1 MNFVPDEREK
11 NMKFTKM
18 KLENFLTLTDAEVK
32 FDDRGLVLIQ
42 GINSDDTSSDSNGA
56 GKSSLAD
63 GLCWTLYGVT
73 ARGVSGDDV
82 INFTAGKGTMGQVDI
97 DDAGEIYRVT
107 RYRKHSKGKNGLN
120 VQHLKSDGTINDL
133 TKGTDKLTQEILT
146 KILGASL
153 DVFTG
158 AIYAGQEKMPDLPAM
173 TDKQLKL
180 LLEEASGVTLLEEA
194 YKEANKRMAAKKA
207 ERDQVSAVIAQTE
220 QQKTWIQDQITN
232 ETALSVQ
239 WQNNQKT
246 RIDAGKVE
254 VTNLVRDIKEL
265 DAQIA
270 KVDFVALAASV
281 ADCDT
286 RIAAVSQEGV
296 KLQQLNSAVVSAQH
310 AAQIVQQTIQSS
322 ERDLQR
328 LTAELTGIQHKVG
341 CPCNECGRPM
351 TENEL
356 GAAKKSVNEK
366 IEHSTKIR
374 DEAKAELIKEQ
385 RKIADAQK
393 AVSDFQATMTDT
405 SKVTQERA
413 QIQSQINA
421 GERLKSQ
428 RAQLASTAKA
438 TGERVKAITAEL
450 NPHEATLDK
459 HRKKLQEADGA
470 GQDLLD
476 KLKQVDTELKI
487 AESVSKVFSPA
498 GVRAH
503 ILDEVT
509 PFLNQQTSKYLAT
522 LSDNN
527 IQANWTT
534 LVKNAKGELREK
546 FSIEVEKK
554 DRSKSFAGL
563 SGGEKRKVRI
573 SAALALQDLVATR
586 ATKPIELFIGDE
598 IDDALD
604 PAGLERLMQILEDK
618 AKERGSV
625 FVISH
630 NNLKDWISN
639 IIQVES
645 KNNKTIVSEITV

>member
-1 MNFVPDEREK
+1 MELVV
-11 NMKFTKM
+11 KFTKM

-97 DDAGEIYRVT
+97 DDNGEIYRVT
-107 RYRKHSKGKNGLN
+107 RYRKHSKGKNSLN

-194 YKEANKRMAAKKA
+194 YKEANKRLAAKKS
-207 ERDQVSAVIAQTE
+207 ERDQIAAVITQTE
-220 QQKTWIQDQITN
+220 QQKSWIQDQITT
-232 ETALSVQ
+232 ETASSVQ
-239 WQNNQKT
+239 WQNNQKA
-246 RIDAGKVE
+246 RINAGKIE
-254 VTNLVRDIKEL
+254 ISNLVRDIKNL
-265 DAQIA
+265 DTQIGN
-270 KVDFVALAASV
+270 VDFPALEASI
-281 ADCDT
+281 ADCDK
-286 RIAAVSQEGV
+286 RIASVSQEGV

-310 AAQIVQQTIQSS
+310 AEQIVRQTIQSS
-322 ERDLQR
+322 ERELQR

-356 GAAKKSVNEK
+356 GAAKKSVSDK
-366 IEHSTKIR
+366 IAHSTKIR
-374 DEAKAELIKEQ
+374 DEAKAELTKEQ
-385 RKIADAQK
+385 QKIADAQK
-393 AVSDFQATMTDT
+393 AASDFQATMTDT

-450 NPHEATLDK
+450 NPHEAALDK
-459 HRKKLQEADGA
+459 HRKKLQEAEGA

-476 KLKQVDTELKI
+476 KLKQVDGELKI

>member
-1 MNFVPDEREK
+1 
-11 NMKFTKM
+11 MKFTKM

-97 DDAGEIYRVT
+97 DDAGEVYRVT
-107 RYRKHSKGKNGLN
+107 RYRKHSKGKNSLN
-120 VQHLKSDGTINDL
+120 VLHLKSDGTVNDL

-194 YKEANKRMAAKKA
+194 YKEANKRMAVKKS
-207 ERDQVSAVIAQTE
+207 ERDQVSAVIVQTE

-232 ETALSVQ
+232 ETAMSVQ
-239 WQNNQKT
+239 WQNNQKV

-254 VTNLVRDIKEL
+254 VTNLVRDIKDL
-265 DAQIA
+265 DARIA
-270 KVDFVALAASV
+270 KVDFTALAASV
-281 ADCDT
+281 ADCDK
-286 RIAAVSQEGV
+286 RIAAVSQEGI
-296 KLQQLNSAVVSAQH
+296 KLQQLNSAVVSVQH

-328 LTAELTGIQHKVG
+328 LTTELTGIQHKVG

-356 GAAKKSVNEK
+356 GAAKKSVNDK
-366 IEHSTKIR
+366 IAHSTKIR
-374 DEAKAELIKEQ
+374 DEAKAELVKEQ
-385 RKIADAQK
+385 QKITDAQK
-393 AVSDFQATMTDT
+393 AASDFQATMTDT

-413 QIQSQINA
+413 QIQSQISA
-421 GERLKSQ
+421 GELLKSQ
-428 RAQLASTAKA
+428 RAQLASAAKA

-476 KLKQVDTELKI
+476 KLKKVDGELKV

-534 LVKNAKGELREK
+534 LIKNAKGELREK